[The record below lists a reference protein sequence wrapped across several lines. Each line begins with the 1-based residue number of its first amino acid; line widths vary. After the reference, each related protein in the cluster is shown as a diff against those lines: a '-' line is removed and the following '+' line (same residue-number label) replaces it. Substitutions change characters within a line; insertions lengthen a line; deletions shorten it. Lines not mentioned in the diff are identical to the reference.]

1 MTFWIVFGVFLF
13 IIGWLL
19 LAPLYV
25 YISTSEAR
33 YEAGMK
39 GVVKA
44 SVSSDERGIPEI
56 SVRLLFFR
64 FRIPVFTFKEKK
76 IRAESKKKRRKKLR
90 KLAWKR
96 IRLFAKIGWRIF
108 RSFKLRQLKLNIDTG
123 DVIRNAYLIPVFAMG
138 HRDRI
143 RLSINYE
150 EKNEFILHFEN
161 NLGTIVTHAVST
173 YIKHILNK

>member
-1 MTFWIVFGVFLF
+1 MTFWIIFAVFLF

-19 LAPLYV
+19 LTPLYV

-39 GVVKA
+39 GVIKA
-44 SVSSDERGIPEI
+44 RVSADNKGMPEI
-56 SVRLLFFR
+56 IVRVFLFQ

-76 IRAESKKKRRKKLR
+76 IKADKKKTRSKKIR
-90 KLAWKR
+90 KLALQR
-96 IRLFAKIGWRIF
+96 IRLFTKIGWKII

-123 DVIRNAYLIPVFAMG
+123 DVIQNAYLIPVFAIG
-138 HRDRI
+138 QRDRI
-143 RLSINYE
+143 RLSVNYE

-161 NLGTIVTHAVST
+161 NLGTIITHTVST
-173 YIKHILNK
+173 YLKHIFK